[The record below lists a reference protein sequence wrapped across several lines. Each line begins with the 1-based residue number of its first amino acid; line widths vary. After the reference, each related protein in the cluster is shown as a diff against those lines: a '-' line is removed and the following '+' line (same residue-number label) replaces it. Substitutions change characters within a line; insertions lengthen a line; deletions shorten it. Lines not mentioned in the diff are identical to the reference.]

1 MAARRASL
9 GAIFFTVFLD
19 LLGFGL
25 VLPFLAEEAR
35 STFHVSAFTG
45 TLLSAVYSAMQF
57 LFIPIWGRLSDR
69 IGRKPVLVWSVF
81 ATAIGMAGLAGS
93 LVFGSSV
100 ALLFVARAWSGVA
113 TANLGTASAYI
124 ADVTGPE
131 DRAKG
136 MGLIGVAFGL
146 GFILGPSIGGP
157 LAEIAIHGRTG
168 AVPCLVAAGLSLINF
183 AWVLFGL
190 PESLPKEARA
200 PSKRRL
206 TPIDLQALREAL
218 ELPGVGTAVLVNF
231 VLIFA
236 FTGME
241 QTFRFFNQDRFAMG
255 PRDTGYLLAM
265 IGVIAAL
272 VQGGMRGLSRRYSE
286 AQLIRAGSLLQTLA
300 FAGFCA
306 APSLGKGCLYVAG
319 AVLALGNGLTQPNT
333 SAYVSKR
340 ASRQNQGAT
349 LGVNQSIASLARV
362 FGPATGGLLYSAIG
376 SLAPYVAS
384 TLGMAAAFV
393 LALRLTE
400 AGVVGASPT
409 PATAPAGSASDPS
422 SATRAR
428 A

>member
-1 MAARRASL
+1 MAARAPRAARRASL

-35 STFHVSAFTG
+35 ATFHVSAFTG
-45 TLLSAVYSAMQF
+45 TLLSAVYSAAQF

-69 IGRKPVLVWSVF
+69 VGRKPVLVWSVF
-81 ATAIGMAGLAGS
+81 ATALGMAALAGS
-93 LVFGSSV
+93 LVFGSTI
-100 ALLFVARAWSGVA
+100 ALLFVARAWSGMA

-157 LAEIAIHGRTG
+157 LAEISIYGRTG
-168 AVPCLVAAGLSLINF
+168 AVPCIVAACLSLVNF
-183 AWVLFGL
+183 VWILFGL

-200 PSKRRL
+200 PSKRHL
-206 TPIDLQALREAL
+206 TPIDVEALREAL
-218 ELPGVGTAVLVNF
+218 ALPGVGTAVLVNF
-231 VLIFA
+231 VLILA

-241 QTFRFFNQDRFAMG
+241 QTFRFFNQDLFGMG
-255 PRDTGYLLAM
+255 PRDTGYLFAM
-265 IGVIAAL
+265 IGVVAAL
-272 VQGGMRGLSRRYSE
+272 VQGGMRQLSKRFTE
-286 AQLIRAGSLLQTLA
+286 AQLIRAGSLLQALA

-306 APSLGKGCLYVAG
+306 SPVVGKWFLYVSG

-340 ASRQNQGAT
+340 ASKQNQGAT
-349 LGVNQSIASLARV
+349 LGVNQSIASLGRM
-362 FGPATGGLLYSAIG
+362 FGPALGGFLYSAIG
-376 SLAPYVAS
+376 ALAPYVAS
-384 TLGMAAAFV
+384 GLGMLAAFA

-400 AGVVGASPT
+400 AGVVGAKS
-409 PATAPAGSASDPS
+409 APAAAEP
-422 SATRAR
+422 AA
-428 A
+428 